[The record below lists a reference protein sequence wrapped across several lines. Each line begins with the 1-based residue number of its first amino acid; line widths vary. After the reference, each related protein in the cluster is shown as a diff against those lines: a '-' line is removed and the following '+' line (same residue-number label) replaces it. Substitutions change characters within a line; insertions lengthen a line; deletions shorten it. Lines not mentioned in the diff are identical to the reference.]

1 MTMQIYLLYK
11 LDKTAVVVAEDIDI
25 LVLLNGLTPPNKK
38 IYLIKPEKKQ
48 KVATVYSSD
57 SFNKF
62 PFCKKYILL
71 LHMPQPDVTLHPVF
85 MEKAKRMLLELLRR
99 NVMMKNSQRR

>member
-71 LHMPQPDVTLHPVF
+71 LHAATGCDTTSCF
-85 MEKAKRMLLELLRR
+85 YGKGKRMLLELLRR